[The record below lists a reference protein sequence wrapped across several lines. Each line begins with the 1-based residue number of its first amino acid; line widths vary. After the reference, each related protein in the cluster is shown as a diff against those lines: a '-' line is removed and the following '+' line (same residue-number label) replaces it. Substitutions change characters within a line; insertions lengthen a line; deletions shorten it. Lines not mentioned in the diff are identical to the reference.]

1 VELRTARAGRHGSGN
16 RRVENDVGKMKRTKH
31 NPWPFSSK
39 ATSARNTTPARG
51 GIAAHSRAKSGDT
64 TRLKSRSKA
73 AASVEID
80 EAKLAAHFK
89 KGGTLA
95 EFLQLNP
102 SDYEAGKNAR
112 GLSPAGRARLLK
124 EHIEWVERVERGGRK
139 LSTGELKV
147 LRQRFGAEARRPNPA
162 DVTDRAHRYR
172 AQKNVT
178 GPRKCVL
185 CGSTRNIDVMH
196 LDGNESHDEA
206 KNLAYGCRSCNGKL
220 AAAFKRAGM
229 GRPTNQYNPAGSTVP
244 TFGQYAWAVSQGGPR
259 GHRLDTGSA
268 HDEAGAVIHATP
280 KHKRIEYARRI
291 AEGQRARRRTADNER
306 WNPADNVISIQD
318 AYIAKVAK
326 YSPKGYNYAALVTKA
341 ARKARADLERLGYSD
356 TEARAIVRDA
366 HDVAQLKRNP
376 AAEAAKGFKDF
387 HGESPSEFVEVKER
401 VHVHRHLS
409 GAGKLERLV
418 VAAID
423 GRANVTLSGFGGAIL
438 AFNEARNQLFV
449 TGGDQAVD
457 LKAFG
462 IRPKEAHE
470 LETLGRVL
478 SLDYST
484 NKTHLGDEGG
494 AAVYRHKLRTT
505 NENGRHVTVRIARYP
520 DLIYRV
526 RDKHLEFSGGSY
538 QIIPEGIDR

>member
-1 VELRTARAGRHGSGN
+1 
-16 RRVENDVGKMKRTKH
+16 MKRQKQ
-31 NPWPFSSK
+31 NPWPFSSPPK
-39 ATSARNTTPARG
+39 RRPAARKRG
-51 GIAAHSRAKSGDT
+51 GSALTLAAA
-64 TRLKSRSKA
+64 SKA
-73 AASVEID
+73 AKAAGYRGTQSFPDWLEAKRLNERGPMVVDRLGDAYRAGLDARERDDSSKEQARESKRGRQRVKAGRD
-80 EAKLAAHFK
+80 EAPEAPRGTWSADEEKKLQAHIA
-89 KGGTLA
+89 KGGSLA
-95 EFLQLNP
+95 EFLKLNP
-102 SDYEAGKNAR
+102 GANR
-112 GLSPAGRARLLK
+112 G
-124 EHIEWVERVERGGRK
+124 E
-139 LSTGELKV
+139 
-147 LRQRFGAEARRPNPA
+147 
-162 DVTDRAHRYR
+162 VTDRAHRYR

-196 LDGNESHDEA
+196 LDGNESHDEK

-291 AEGQRARRRTADNER
+291 AEGQRARRRTALDER
-306 WNPADNVISIQD
+306 W
-318 AYIAKVAK
+318 
-326 YSPKGYNYAALVTKA
+326 
-341 ARKARADLERLGYSD
+341 
-356 TEARAIVRDA
+356 
-366 HDVAQLKRNP
+366 NP
-376 AAEAAKGFKDF
+376 AAEAAKGYKDF
-387 HGESPSEFVEVKER
+387 HGEAPSEFVEVKEQ

-423 GRANVTLSGFGGAIL
+423 GRANVTLSGFKGAL
-438 AFNEARNQLFV
+438 LTFNEKRNQLFV
-449 TGGDQAVD
+449 TGGDQSVE

-462 IRPKEAHE
+462 IRPAEAHE